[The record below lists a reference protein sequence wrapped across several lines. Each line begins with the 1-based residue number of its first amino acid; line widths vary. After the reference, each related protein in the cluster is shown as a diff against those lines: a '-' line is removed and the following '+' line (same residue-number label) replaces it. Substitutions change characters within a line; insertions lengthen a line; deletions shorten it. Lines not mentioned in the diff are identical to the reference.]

1 MVLFLF
7 NAGND
12 ALDSLV
18 EHVYSQSVAE
28 VLIKVM
34 NIEESNFS
42 EELACLIQKRK
53 LTVITKL
60 VNKLDN
66 EDEESQQVA
75 WVLQE
80 LI

>member
-7 NAGND
+7 NAGNE

-34 NIEESNFS
+34 NIEENNFS

-53 LTVITKL
+53 LNVITKL

-75 WVLQE
+75 WVL
-80 LI
+80 

>member
-1 MVLFLF
+1 MVPYLF

-12 ALDSLV
+12 ALDRLV
-18 EHVYSQSVAE
+18 EHVQQQSVSD
-28 VLIKVM
+28 VLIKIM

-42 EELACLIQKRK
+42 EELAAIIQKRK
-53 LTVITKL
+53 ITVITKL

-66 EDEESQQVA
+66 DDEESQNVA
-75 WVLQE
+75 NVLQD